1 VSGYFSL
8 GLPPRI
14 DPPYPAWPPS
24 EVGII
29 EDAIIEAMRRL
40 RKAKTRRAIAAAQ
53 ENQITEWLEDH
64 LVRLLD
70 AGAVDGYDS
79 DRFEQPARSRTVNCD
94 GKKISKEPDLTFKR
108 QSKLSCAR
116 DLRQDAWFCECKILD
131 AASSHGIA
139 DYIKDGLMR
148 FVVGDYAW
156 AMPQAQMI
164 GYVRHAAANAYAP
177 ATQLSKHMAHKD
189 RKSGLSYDRVTR
201 LLGKAGPETAIA
213 GAQPI
218 FATRH
223 ERTFRL
229 SDNRAPGSITL
240 RHLWFQMI

>member
-1 VSGYFSL
+1 VNGYLSL

-24 EVGII
+24 DIGIM

-40 RKAKTRRAIAAAQ
+40 RMAKTRQAIAAAQ

-70 AGAVDGYDS
+70 AGAVDGYVS
-79 DRFEQPARSRTVNCD
+79 DRFEQPARSRTVNYD
-94 GKKISKEPDLTFKR
+94 DTKISKEPDLTFKR
-108 QSKLSCAR
+108 QSKFSCAR
-116 DLRQDAWFCECKILD
+116 DRRQDAWFCECKILD
-131 AASSHGIA
+131 AGSSHGLS

-164 GYVRHAAANAYAP
+164 GYVRHAAAIAYAP
-177 ATQLSKHMAHKD
+177 ATQLPEHMARKNP
-189 RKSGLSYDRVTR
+189 KSGLGNDRFTR
-201 LLGKAGPETAIA
+201 LQGLAGPETAIA

-218 FATRH
+218 FTTRH

-229 SDNRAPGSITL
+229 RNNRAPGSITL
-240 RHLWFQMI
+240 RHLWFQMT